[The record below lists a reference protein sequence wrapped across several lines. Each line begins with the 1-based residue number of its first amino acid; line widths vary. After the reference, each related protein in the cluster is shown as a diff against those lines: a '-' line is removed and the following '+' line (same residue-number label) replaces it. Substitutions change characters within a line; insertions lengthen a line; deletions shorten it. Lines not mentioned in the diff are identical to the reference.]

1 MFRQLHIW
9 ASRASPAQ
17 KQRGL
22 RVVLFQKLFQ
32 GNISCFLGDSFGRC
46 IFEQYARETNLKK
59 KRSVNLSSLEKT
71 GPPLC
76 IFCREL
82 TMVLPVLH
90 LVVIDSFLSTNS
102 YKYRTSPWQTTLKS
116 LIIMLLHVLFLLGNF
131 FYLHCLYLHVY
142 LFSDKIYQHVFSCTD
157 CTHSNFDDR
166 EVGN

>member
-1 MFRQLHIW
+1 MYRNLFSHLRSYLESTYCMSCSHILYQ
-9 ASRASPAQ
+9 PEF
-17 KQRGL
+17 L
-22 RVVLFQKLFQ
+22 RNSTLVQF
-32 GNISCFLGDSFGRC
+32 
-46 IFEQYARETNLKK
+46 
-59 KRSVNLSSLEKT
+59 NLSSLEKT

-166 EVGN
+166 EMDN